1 MPLLRWFAGLP
12 RRFGVVSCLLSVTLL
27 SVLVAAGAVAVAL
40 TAEVR
45 ESMLERSQQRLE
57 GNLGMLKAL
66 LAQQGSEW
74 RLEGDRLLL
83 GGQPLNGRNEVVD
96 TVKSIT
102 GGVATLF
109 AGDTRIATNVLRP
122 DGGRAVGTKLAPG
135 PAYDAVFRRGEAY
148 RGVAQIL
155 GSEHQTIYEPIR
167 DASGRVIGL
176 FFVGQPLSAVQA
188 QTAELQQQGLI
199 VGGAVMLV
207 IGLLAWLATRLALR
221 PLRGLARAVH
231 DISEGRL
238 DLDPP
243 CTDRRDLLGEIGRAV
258 QRLAERGR
266 QARALEA
273 EAEAAR
279 ERSRAER
286 RQMQQGLAGEIEQA
300 VGGVA
305 RGLADETGRL
315 NTAAALLAEGTTQA
329 QRDAGQVAERAR
341 GATQNVQAVA
351 AAAEQ
356 LASSIAEINRR
367 VSEGAQMAQRAVTAA
382 GASDAT
388 VAGLAAAAD
397 RIGDVVRLI
406 ADIAGQT
413 NLLALNATIEA
424 ARAGE
429 AGKGFAVVASEVKTL
444 ASQTARATEEISA
457 QIGAMRGATAEAV
470 TAVRGIAEAVARMGE
485 VTAAIAA
492 AVEEQGAATREIAR
506 NAAAAAQGTE
516 GAAQSTLGLT
526 EHVEAAAAALGDV
539 RHAAEAVG
547 RQGAA
552 LQGELS
558 GVVQRLRAA

>member
-1 MPLLRWFAGLP
+1 MPLFRWLAALP
-12 RRFGVVSCLLSVTLL
+12 RRLGVVTCLLTITLMA
-27 SVLVAAGAVAVAL
+27 VLVAAGSVAFAL
-40 TAEVR
+40 TEEVR
-45 ESMLERSQQRLE
+45 QGMLERSQQRLE
-57 GNLGMLKAL
+57 SNLGMLKAL

-74 RLEGDRLLL
+74 RLEGDQLLL

-109 AGDTRIATNVLRP
+109 AGDTRIATNVQRP
-122 DGGRAVGTKLAPG
+122 DGSRAVGTKLAAG
-135 PAYDAVFRRGEAY
+135 PAYDAVFRRGETY
-148 RGVAQIL
+148 RGVATIL
-155 GSEHQTIYEPIR
+155 GSDHQTIYEPVR

-176 FFVGQPLSAVQA
+176 LFVGQPLATVYA
-188 QTAELQQQGLI
+188 QIADLQRQGL
-199 VGGAVMLV
+199 VAGAVAMLV
-207 IGLLAWLATRLALR
+207 VGLLAWLLTRLALR

-266 QARALEA
+266 QGRALEA

-279 ERSRAER
+279 DRARAER

-305 RGLADETGRL
+305 RGLAQEMARL
-315 NTAAALLAEGTTQA
+315 NAAAAALAEGTSLA

-341 GATQNVQAVA
+341 SATRNVQAVA

-356 LASSIAEINRR
+356 LAGSIAEINRR
-367 VSEGAQMAQRAVTAA
+367 VSEGAQVAQRAVTAA
-382 GASDAT
+382 GASDTT

-424 ARAGE
+424 ARAGRR
-429 AGKGFAVVASEVKTL
+429 
-444 ASQTARATEEISA
+444 ARASPSSPP
-457 QIGAMRGATAEAV
+457 R
-470 TAVRGIAEAVARMGE
+470 
-485 VTAAIAA
+485 
-492 AVEEQGAATREIAR
+492 
-506 NAAAAAQGTE
+506 
-516 GAAQSTLGLT
+516 
-526 EHVEAAAAALGDV
+526 
-539 RHAAEAVG
+539 
-547 RQGAA
+547 
-552 LQGELS
+552 
-558 GVVQRLRAA
+558 